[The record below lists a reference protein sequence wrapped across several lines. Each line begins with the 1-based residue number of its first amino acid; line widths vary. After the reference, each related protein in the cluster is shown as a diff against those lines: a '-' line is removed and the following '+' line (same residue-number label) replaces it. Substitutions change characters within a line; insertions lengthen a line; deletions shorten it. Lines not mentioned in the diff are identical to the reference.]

1 MLPLQLTGGS
11 SSGRTADS
19 DSANQGSN
27 PCPPA
32 KYTVGVV
39 VADADYSAISSKAP
53 WVKPAS
59 CFGVKQKTELGVPA
73 AAQIVSK
80 VFK

>member
-1 MLPLQLTGGS
+1 MFAEIAANATNNALADLAGKPSALTLLKVSLAPIKCDPDVVGGELGGS

-32 KYTVGVV
+32 K
-39 VADADYSAISSKAP
+39 
-53 WVKPAS
+53 
-59 CFGVKQKTELGVPA
+59 
-73 AAQIVSK
+73 
-80 VFK
+80 

>member
-39 VADADYSAISSKAP
+39 LADADYSAISSKVP
-53 WVKPAS
+53 WVRPAS
-59 CFGVKQKTELGVPA
+59 CSGVKQKTELGGPA

>member
-32 KYTVGVV
+32 KLTVGVV
-39 VADADYSAISSKAP
+39 VLNADYSAMSSKVP

-73 AAQIVSK
+73 AAQIMSNC
-80 VFK
+80 FK